1 MFTAKSASSPS
12 HNLNATQ
19 MFQST
24 RQRLALWY
32 TGITAVFL
40 LLFAG
45 SFYWYV
51 QATLIERVDDTLGHV
66 VEIVERS
73 LVVDENLLDPQ
84 QARHSLE
91 ASFRDDPSTLEDDH
105 IDLEWFG
112 PQGELIWSTVP
123 GGIPAPLQTDASLH
137 TARINPG
144 YWLRQFTEPLLAGN
158 TVLGYL
164 RVSHPW
170 FEVSKPTRQ
179 LIRDLSLWVV
189 ASLACVGSIGWML
202 SGLAMQPVRHS
213 YQQLK
218 QFTADASHEL
228 RSPLASIQTTVQ
240 VALAD
245 PQVDGATRQRWQVVE
260 RLSLRLGRL
269 VDDLLFLAR
278 QDSGIVPFQPRCFA
292 LDALVLQVVEELQ
305 GLANQKGI
313 RLKLDIADPLQSVPG
328 DPFGFWGDENQLA
341 RLLTNL
347 VENAL
352 LHTPAEG
359 QVEVTLEQR
368 LKAGSPELSVQVRD
382 TGDGIP
388 PQALPH
394 VFDRFYRVDPARSGD
409 PYRVAGSGLGL
420 AIVKRIAEQHQGQVK
435 VESTLGV
442 GSTFQVILPQR
453 QSELC
458 TPENL

>member
-1 MFTAKSASSPS
+1 
-12 HNLNATQ
+12 

-73 LVVDENLLDPQ
+73 LVVDETLLDPQ

-105 IDLEWFG
+105 IDLEWFD
-112 PQGELIWSTVP
+112 PQGKLIWSTVP
-123 GGIPAPLQTDASLH
+123 GGIPAPLLTEGFLH

-144 YWLRQFTEPLLAGN
+144 YWLRQYTEPILAGHAL
-158 TVLGYL
+158 LGYL

-179 LIRDLSLWVV
+179 LIRDLSLWIV

-245 PQVDGATRQRWQVVE
+245 PQLDTDTRQRWQIVE

-278 QDSGIVPFQPRCFA
+278 QDSGMAPFQPRCCA
-292 LDALVLQVVEELQ
+292 LDALLLQVVEELQ
-305 GLANQKGI
+305 GLAQQKGI
-313 RLKLDIADPLQSVPG
+313 RLQLDIADPPQSMPG

-341 RLLTNL
+341 RLFTNL
-347 VENAL
+347 IENAL

-359 QVEVTLEQR
+359 KVEVTLEQR
-368 LKAGSPELSVQVRD
+368 LKSGAPELWVQVRD
-382 TGDGIP
+382 NGAGIP
-388 PQALPH
+388 PESLPY
-394 VFDRFYRVDPARSGD
+394 VFDRFYRVDPARKGD
-409 PYRVAGSGLGL
+409 PFRVAGSGLGL
-420 AIVKRIAEQHQGQVK
+420 AIVKSIAEQHQGQVK
-435 VESTLGV
+435 VESTLGQ

>member
-1 MFTAKSASSPS
+1 
-12 HNLNATQ
+12 

-24 RQRLALWY
+24 RRRLALWY

-45 SFYWYV
+45 IFYWYV

-73 LVVDENLLDPQ
+73 LVVDETLLDSQ

-123 GGIPAPLQTDASLH
+123 GGIPALLQTDGGLH

-144 YWLRQFTEPLLAGN
+144 YWLRQFTEPILSGH
-158 TVLGYL
+158 VRLGYL

-202 SGLAMQPVRHS
+202 SGLAMQPIRHS

-240 VALAD
+240 VALVD
-245 PQVDGATRQRWQVVE
+245 PQLDAGTRQQWQIVE

-278 QDSGIVPFQPRCFA
+278 QDSGMAPFQPCCCA

-305 GLANQKGI
+305 GLAAQKGI
-313 RLKLDIADPLQSVPG
+313 RLQLNIADPPSSFVG
-328 DPFGFWGDENQLA
+328 DPFGLWGDENQLA

-347 VENAL
+347 IENAL
-352 LHTPAEG
+352 LHTPAGE
-359 QVEVTLEQR
+359 QVEVSLEQR
-368 LKAGSPELSVQVRD
+368 LKSGSPELWVQVRD
-382 TGDGIP
+382 SGAGIP
-388 PQALPH
+388 PQSLPY
-394 VFDRFYRVDPARSGD
+394 VFNRFYRVDPARSGD
-409 PYRVAGSGLGL
+409 PQRVSGSGLGL
-420 AIVKRIAEQHQGQVK
+420 AIVKSIAEQHQGEVK
-435 VESTLGV
+435 VESTLGQ

>member
-1 MFTAKSASSPS
+1 
-12 HNLNATQ
+12 
-19 MFQST
+19 MFQAT

-32 TGITAVFL
+32 TAITAVFL

-73 LVVDENLLDPQ
+73 LVVDESLLDPL

-112 PQGELIWSTVP
+112 FQGELIWSTVP
-123 GGIPAPLQTDASLH
+123 GGIPAPLLTDGSLH
-137 TARINPG
+137 TARITPG
-144 YWLRQFTEPLLAGN
+144 YWLRQFTEPIVAGER
-158 TVLGYL
+158 VLGYL

-179 LIRDLSLWVV
+179 LIRDLSLWVG

-245 PQVDGATRQRWQVVE
+245 PQLDSDTRQRWQIVE

-278 QDSGIVPFQPRCFA
+278 QDSGMMPFQPRCCA
-292 LDALVLQVVEELQ
+292 LDALLLQVVEELQ
-305 GLANQKGI
+305 GLATQKGI
-313 RLKLDIADPLQSVPG
+313 RLKLDIAAHATRHLHERDGGTESFPPQG
-328 DPFGFWGDENQLA
+328 DPFDLWGDEDLLA
-341 RLLTNL
+341 RLFTNL
-347 VENAL
+347 LENAL
-352 LHTPAEG
+352 LHTPVDG
-359 QVEVTLEQR
+359 QVQVTLEQR
-368 LKAGSPELSVQVRD
+368 LKSGAPELSVRVQD
-382 TGDGIP
+382 TGSGIP

-394 VFDRFYRVDPARSGD
+394 VFDRFYRVDPARSGGA
-409 PYRVAGSGLGL
+409 YQVAGSGLGL
-420 AIVKRIAEQHQGQVK
+420 AIVKSIAEQHQGQVQ
-435 VESTLGV
+435 VESEPGQ
-442 GSTFQVILPQR
+442 GSTFEVILPQR
-453 QSELC
+453 QLEIC
-458 TPENL
+458 TPEKV

>member
-1 MFTAKSASSPS
+1 
-12 HNLNATQ
+12 

-40 LLFAG
+40 LFFAG

-73 LVVDENLLDPQ
+73 LVVDETLLNPQ

-123 GGIPAPLQTDASLH
+123 DGIPAPLQTDGLLH
-137 TARINPG
+137 TARINSG
-144 YWLRQFTEPLLAGN
+144 YWLRQFTEPLLAGDRL
-158 TVLGYL
+158 LGYL

-179 LIRDLSLWVV
+179 LIRDLALWVV
-189 ASLACVGSIGWML
+189 ASLACVGAIGWVL

-245 PQVDGATRQRWQVVE
+245 PQVDPNTRQQWQIVE

-278 QDSGIVPFQPRCFA
+278 HDSGIAPFQPRCCA
-292 LDALVLQVVEELQ
+292 LDALLLQVVEELQ
-305 GLANQKGI
+305 GLADQKGI
-313 RLKLDIADPLQSVPG
+313 RLQLHIADPPQTAPG
-328 DPFGFWGDENQLA
+328 DPFGLWGDENQLA
-341 RLLTNL
+341 RLFTNL
-347 VENAL
+347 IENAL
-352 LHTPAEG
+352 LHTPAG
-359 QVEVTLEQR
+359 GRVEVSLEQR
-368 LKAGSPELSVQVRD
+368 LKPGSPQLWVQVRD
-382 TGDGIP
+382 SGAGIP
-388 PQALPH
+388 PQSLPY

-409 PYRVAGSGLGL
+409 LHGVSGSGLGL
-420 AIVKRIAEQHQGQVK
+420 AIVKSIAEQHQGQVK
-435 VESTLGV
+435 VESTLGQ

-458 TPENL
+458 TSENLESEEMKVF